1 MRILTKTLTMAIAVA
16 LVILVLLL
24 CACQKSDSENK
35 INVQSD
41 TLYVEKVENMP
52 KDFIL
57 GMDASCVPSLEA
69 SGVKYYDHNGE
80 EKDVYEILSTNGVI
94 ISGCVFG
101 TILSIPTAKVTAE
114 AIAI

>member
-57 GMDASCVPSLEA
+57 
-69 SGVKYYDHNGE
+69 
-80 EKDVYEILSTNGVI
+80 
-94 ISGCVFG
+94 
-101 TILSIPTAKVTAE
+101 
-114 AIAI
+114 